1 MASIVLSF
9 VGNQDPYSEGTELEG
24 SIATLI
30 RHLLGQKVTIGRV
43 ILLHTDGVAKG
54 AGDTKDWLQS
64 ELNISPEI
72 VDLLP
77 VSEEFS
83 RDPVNLEKAA
93 EEARKGLR
101 IAEEFLG
108 ENDRFEFNASSGTP
122 VMKTSWSLLQ
132 AAGYARKSSV
142 WQVRNPRQMK
152 EGQEPVFKTNV
163 DTLKNEFDFQVIQ
176 QQVDDYNYA
185 GALISLEKSNLS
197 FPLIKALL
205 EYGQYRLAFDFD
217 RAFNSIQPFKDKVQK
232 SLVSEISNLRRKN
245 SLALLKEV
253 YFKALTR
260 LETQQYADFLVDVAR
275 FQERFLQ
282 LLVAEHLGFDFPDNS
297 NETEGFWQKVA
308 NASDGELFRFL
319 QSYRLGSK
327 NLTLH
332 GFPNRFNMMAILE
345 YYQESPSLL
354 EPLRELNDYGN
365 TRNGIV
371 HKLEG
376 ISELNESQKITKAMR
391 EALLQKTEV
400 SRENR
405 FTSLNQIICAELGQY
420 LRGS

>member
-9 VGNQDPYSEGTELEG
+9 VGGQDPYSKNTNKEG
-24 SIATLI
+24 SVATLI

-43 ILLHTDGVAKG
+43 FLLYTEGTANN
-54 AGDTKDWLQS
+54 ASETKDWLHS
-64 ELNISPEI
+64 EFDLSAEI
-72 VDLLP
+72 IETLS
-77 VSEEFS
+77 VSQELS
-83 RDPVNLEKAA
+83 DDPVDSFLAA
-93 EEARKGLR
+93 KEAFKGLE
-101 IAEEFLG
+101 IAKAYLG
-108 ENDRFEFNASSGTP
+108 EEDRFEFNISSGTP
-122 VMKTSWSLLQ
+122 AMKAAWTVLQ
-132 AAGYARKSSV
+132 AAGYVSQSSV
-142 WQVRNPRQMK
+142 WQVRNPNEMK
-152 EGQEPVFKTNV
+152 PEQDRVFQSSV
-163 DTLKNEFDFQVIQ
+163 ETLKNEFDAQVIQ
-176 QQVDDYNYA
+176 QQVGDYNYA
-185 GALISLEKSNLS
+185 GALVSLEKSNLS